1 MEEHNTEVCMSWKE
15 LGKKLLFPPLWMI
28 CILVVFSTIVLV
40 WIFIKGLET
49 SLIAYPLYVVAFYT
63 LVILSLA
70 CWKTIPGSYKR
81 LKGRVHENEYASRY
95 LTDAAFKTHVNLYGS
110 LGVNLIYVLVN
121 AVAAIL
127 FQTHWFAIFAT
138 YYGILAMMRFLLVRY
153 VSHSKI
159 GSSYLGE
166 LKRARLCAYIL
177 LTVNMAL
184 SAAVLMMVYFKRG
197 FQYQGLF
204 IYVMALYTFYIT
216 TAAIVNMVKYRK
228 YKSPVMSIS
237 KIINLAAALFSML
250 FLETAMFAQF
260 GGEMSAWA
268 KQLMIMM
275 TGAGISVVVVAMSL
289 YMIVRTTG
297 EIRKL

>member
-1 MEEHNTEVCMSWKE
+1 MSNVEVCMNWKE
-15 LGKKLLFPPLWMI
+15 MGRKLLFPPLWI
-28 CILVVFSTIVLV
+28 IVVLTIFSTIALV
-40 WIFIKGLET
+40 WVFVNGLEA

-70 CWKTIPGSYKR
+70 CWKTIPNYYKR
-81 LKGRVHENEYASRY
+81 MKGRVHENEYASRY

-121 AVAAIL
+121 AVAAIW
-127 FQTHWFAIFAT
+127 FKTHWFAIFAA
-138 YYGILAMMRFLLVRY
+138 YYGILAVMRFLLVRY
-153 VSHSKI
+153 VNHSKI
-159 GSSYLGE
+159 GSSRLGE

-177 LTVNMAL
+177 LTVNLAL
-184 SAAVLMMVYFKRG
+184 SAVVLMMVYLERG

-237 KIINLAAALFSML
+237 KVINLAAALFSML

-275 TGAGISVVVVAMSL
+275 TGAGISAIVVGMSL
-289 YMIVRTTG
+289 YMIDRTTR
-297 EIRKL
+297 EIRKV

>member
-1 MEEHNTEVCMSWKE
+1 MNRKE
-15 LGKKLLFPPLWMI
+15 MGRKLLFPPLWVIGVLMI
-28 CILVVFSTIVLV
+28 FSTIALIWV
-40 WIFIKGLET
+40 FINGLEA

-70 CWKTIPGSYKR
+70 CWKTIPNYYKR

-121 AVAAIL
+121 AVAAIW
-127 FQTHWFAIFAT
+127 FKTHWFAIFAT
-138 YYGILAMMRFLLVRY
+138 YYGILAVMRFLLVRY
-153 VSHSKI
+153 VNHSKI
-159 GSSYLGE
+159 GSSRLGE

-177 LTVNMAL
+177 LTVNLAL
-184 SAAVLMMVYFKRG
+184 SAVVLMMVYLERG

-228 YKSPVMSIS
+228 YNSPVMSIS
-237 KIINLAAALFSML
+237 KVINLAAALFSML

-260 GGEMSAWA
+260 GGEMSARN

-275 TGAGISVVVVAMSL
+275 TGAGISAIVVGMSL
-289 YMIVRTTG
+289 YMIDRTTR
-297 EIRKL
+297 EIRKV

>member
-1 MEEHNTEVCMSWKE
+1 MNWKKM
-15 LGKKLLFPPLWMI
+15 GRKLLFPPLWI
-28 CILVVFSTIVLV
+28 IVVLTIFSTIALIWVFV
-40 WIFIKGLET
+40 NGLEA

-70 CWKTIPGSYKR
+70 CWKTIPNYYKR

-121 AVAAIL
+121 AVAAIW
-127 FQTHWFAIFAT
+127 FETHWFAIFAA
-138 YYGILAMMRFLLVRY
+138 YYGILAVMRFLLVRY
-153 VSHSKI
+153 VNHSKI
-159 GSSYLGE
+159 GSSRLGE

-177 LTVNMAL
+177 LTVNLAL
-184 SAAVLMMVYFKRG
+184 SAVVLMMVYLERG

-228 YKSPVMSIS
+228 YNSPVMSIS
-237 KIINLAAALFSML
+237 KVINLAAALFSML

-260 GGEMSAWA
+260 GGEMSARN

-275 TGAGISVVVVAMSL
+275 TGAGISAIVVGMSL
-289 YMIVRTTG
+289 YMIDRTTR
-297 EIRKL
+297 EIRKV

>member
-1 MEEHNTEVCMSWKE
+1 MSWKE

-40 WIFIKGLET
+40 WVFIKGLET

-70 CWKTIPGSYKR
+70 CWKTIPYSYKR

-121 AVAAIL
+121 AVAAIW
-127 FQTHWFAIFAT
+127 FKTHWFAIFAT
-138 YYGILAMMRFLLVRY
+138 YYGILAIMRFLLVRY
-153 VSHSKI
+153 VNHSKI
-159 GSSYLGE
+159 GSSRLGE

-177 LTVNMAL
+177 LTVNLAL
-184 SAAVLMMVYFKRG
+184 SAVVLMMVYLERG

-228 YKSPVMSIS
+228 YNSPVMSIS
-237 KIINLAAALFSML
+237 KVINLAAALFSML

-260 GGEMSAWA
+260 GGEMSARN

-275 TGAGISVVVVAMSL
+275 TGAGISAIVVGMSL
-289 YMIVRTTG
+289 YMIVRTTR
-297 EIRKL
+297 EIRKV